1 MKSIKEIFNKE
12 MVRVFKDKKMV
23 FSVFFLPVIIMIG
36 IMYLMS
42 QMITGMEDDI
52 TKHKPIVYVQNEQES
67 FEKFLESI
75 HADYK
80 IHAISESERADV
92 ETKIRDGEADLLI
105 EFPKN
110 MDEMIQDYKEGDPAP
125 QIKTYYNPSE
135 EYSNAA
141 YKEISLE
148 VLEAYRQTLLTER
161 VGDLEQI
168 AVFTVNSDNDKMV
181 IQDEQKASGKALGMM
196 LPYFI
201 TILLFAGA
209 MGIGTDMIAGEKERG
224 TMASLLVSPIKRSS
238 IVLGKVFSLM
248 TVSGISSLI
257 YVIAMVICAPIMMG
271 YMGGLD
277 KLSISLSPQQGIML
291 GAMLVALSFLYSSI
305 IALISVF
312 AKSTKEASTY
322 VMPAYML
329 VLIVG
334 LFTMF
339 TSGEPSQTTYFIPFY
354 NNALVLQGILSQ
366 EVTMFQ
372 YGVTLAETLA
382 VGAILLGVIVKAF
395 ESEKVMSA

>member
-1 MKSIKEIFNKE
+1 
-12 MVRVFKDKKMV
+12 
-23 FSVFFLPVIIMIG
+23 MIG

-181 IQDEQKASGKALGMM
+181 IQDEQKASGKALG
-196 LPYFI
+196 
-201 TILLFAGA
+201 
-209 MGIGTDMIAGEKERG
+209 
-224 TMASLLVSPIKRSS
+224 
-238 IVLGKVFSLM
+238 
-248 TVSGISSLI
+248 
-257 YVIAMVICAPIMMG
+257 
-271 YMGGLD
+271 
-277 KLSISLSPQQGIML
+277 
-291 GAMLVALSFLYSSI
+291 
-305 IALISVF
+305 
-312 AKSTKEASTY
+312 
-322 VMPAYML
+322 
-329 VLIVG
+329 
-334 LFTMF
+334 
-339 TSGEPSQTTYFIPFY
+339 
-354 NNALVLQGILSQ
+354 
-366 EVTMFQ
+366 
-372 YGVTLAETLA
+372 
-382 VGAILLGVIVKAF
+382 
-395 ESEKVMSA
+395 

>member
-1 MKSIKEIFNKE
+1 MSGIKQIFNKE
-12 MVRVFKDKKMV
+12 MARIFKDKKMV
-23 FSVFFLPVIIMIG
+23 FSVFLLPVLIMVVILSIVNG
-36 IMYLMS
+36 LAS
-42 QMITGMEDDI
+42 NMEDDI
-52 TKHKPIVYVQNEQES
+52 ESHVAQVYIMNKPETLNDILDAS
-67 FEKFLESI
+67 GAKFKLKDIDSAKEMKQAKKEILE
-75 HADYK
+75 
-80 IHAISESERADV
+80 
-92 ETKIRDGEADLLI
+92 GEADLI
-105 EFPKN
+105 VEFPDN
-110 MDEMIQDYKEGDPAP
+110 FRQEVEDYREGSKIP
-125 QIKTYYNPSE
+125 QVKTYQNPSE
-135 EYSNAA
+135 DYSRAA
-141 YKEISLE
+141 ADNMDAA
-148 VLEAYRQTLLTER
+148 LEAYRQFLLSQR
-161 VGDLEQI
+161 VSDMEQLT
-168 AVFTVNSDNDKMV
+168 VFQINSDNDEMYIK
-181 IQDEQKASGKALGMM
+181 DEKKASGKAIGTM